1 MYCEKEKECSIYQ
14 IHRELNGHYQ
24 RLINELVK
32 GCTQRDQMLNA
43 INCNVPHRYI
53 REMVTGKSEEPEKK
67 ELLIGAPKE
76 EKQGGK
82 KR

>member
-1 MYCEKEKECSIYQ
+1 MGLVDAFSVEDRIQVKFSDFF
-14 IHRELNGHYQ
+14 
-24 RLINELVK
+24 ELVR

-53 REMVTGKSEEPEKK
+53 REMVTGKSEEPEKR
-67 ELLIGAPKE
+67 ELQIGAPEE

-82 KR
+82 KK

>member
-1 MYCEKEKECSIYQ
+1 MGLVDAFSADDRIQVKFSDFF
-14 IHRELNGHYQ
+14 
-24 RLINELVK
+24 ELVR

-53 REMVTGKSEEPEKK
+53 REMVTGKSEEPEKR
-67 ELLIGAPKE
+67 ELQTGAPEE

-82 KR
+82 KK

>member
-1 MYCEKEKECSIYQ
+1 MGLADAFGAEDRVQVKFSTFY
-14 IHRELNGHYQ
+14 
-24 RLINELVK
+24 ELVK

-53 REMVTGKSEEPEKK
+53 REMVTGNSEEPEKRG
-67 ELLIGAPKE
+67 LLIGAPKE

-82 KR
+82 KK

>member
-1 MYCEKEKECSIYQ
+1 MGVVDAFSAEDRIQVKFSDFF
-14 IHRELNGHYQ
+14 
-24 RLINELVK
+24 ELVR

-53 REMVTGKSEEPEKK
+53 REMVTGKSEEPEKR
-67 ELLIGAPKE
+67 ELQIGAPEE

-82 KR
+82 KK

>member
-1 MYCEKEKECSIYQ
+1 MGLADAFGAEDRVQVKFSD
-14 IHRELNGHYQ
+14 
-24 RLINELVK
+24 LVR

-53 REMVTGKSEEPEKK
+53 REMVTGKSEEPEKR

-82 KR
+82 KK

>member
-1 MYCEKEKECSIYQ
+1 MGLVDAFSADDRIQVKFSDF
-14 IHRELNGHYQ
+14 L
-24 RLINELVK
+24 ELVR

-53 REMVTGKSEEPEKK
+53 REMVTGKSEEPEKR
-67 ELLIGAPKE
+67 ELQIGAPEE

-82 KR
+82 KK